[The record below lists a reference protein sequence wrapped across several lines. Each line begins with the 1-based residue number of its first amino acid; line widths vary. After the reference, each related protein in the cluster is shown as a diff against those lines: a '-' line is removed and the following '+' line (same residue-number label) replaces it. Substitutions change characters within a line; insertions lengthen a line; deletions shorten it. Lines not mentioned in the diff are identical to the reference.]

1 MNLSTAGGFEQDCWN
16 RIGVRGDR
24 SCAQLEQHVH
34 CRNCPAYAQAAQRT
48 LQVPVEPS
56 YRESW
61 AAQLRQPKPC
71 PPAGEASALL
81 FRIGGEWLA
90 LPSELAL
97 SVAPLAPVHRLPH
110 RDRPGLLGVVNIGGR
125 LAPAVALGAL
135 LGIGADSAPPVESR
149 HVFGRLLVIAAG
161 AHSCALPV
169 TELHGIVRY
178 APAALVAPDQPWA
191 AQLDGVLAHDGV
203 HAGLLNGAL
212 LARRIGELLR

>member
-24 SCAQLEQHVH
+24 SCGQLEQYVH

-61 AAQLRQPKPC
+61 AEQLRRPKPC
-71 PPAGEASALL
+71 PQVGDASALL

-90 LPSELAL
+90 LPSGLAL
-97 SVAPLAPVHRLPH
+97 SVAPLGPVHRLPH
-110 RDRPGLLGVVNIGGR
+110 RERPGLLGVVNIGGR
-125 LAPAVALGAL
+125 LAPAIALGPL
-135 LGIGADSAPPVESR
+135 LGIGAESPPAVEGR

-178 APAALVAPDQPWA
+178 DRGALATPAQPWA